1 MPSFLQGLERQLNR
15 VTSLSGWI
23 SGFSMLL
30 MILLIFFNMAGRYL
44 FSFGAVWLQEL
55 EWYLLSLSVMTGI
68 SYAMRYDQ
76 HVRIDVFLSRY
87 SKAGKLWLDGLSLL
101 FVAIPVSVLIIHYG
115 WPFMEISYSR
125 GEGSPNAG
133 GMPWL
138 FLPKLMIIIGFALI
152 MLEALR
158 QILSIGGEL
167 ASRRHTPDRC
177 KTELESHAS

>member
-1 MPSFLQGLERQLNR
+1 MPRFLQGLERLLSR
-15 VTSLSGWI
+15 ITSLSGWI

-30 MILLIFFNMAGRYL
+30 MILLIFFNMVGRYL

-68 SYAMRYDQ
+68 AYAMRHDQ

-87 SKAGKLWLDGLSLL
+87 STAGKLWLDGLSLI
-101 FVAIPVSVLIIHYG
+101 FVAIPISVLVIYYG
-115 WPFMEISYSR
+115 WPYMEVSFTR
-125 GEGSPNAG
+125 GEVSPNAG

-152 MLEALR
+152 IIEALR
-158 QILSIGGEL
+158 QMLTISEKL
-167 ASRRHTPDRC
+167 AARRKKQDHCPSA
-177 KTELESHAS
+177 LEPHAS